1 MKIVINNRKTKFLL
15 LFLFFIVIE
24 IGSLFFCSKNYHSM
38 AWLSIM
44 QLFLNIVFLINMYR
58 EKSIYTCI
66 FIFFSWIFHCGQ
78 LIIKGF
84 NTNVNLIFDVEKYAT
99 FSAIVKSFDFYYIS
113 QIILIIGI
121 IFSSIFYIP
130 KIRSKKNVENNYR
143 RIAFFLFLIGIIPRL
158 YIDIS
163 QLIGG
168 ITSGYS
174 GVYSLIFPQILQTFA
189 FLCDASIIFYLF
201 IINDNKKRFL
211 FLFITLYKMLMM
223 MSGAR
228 QEKMVFL
235 LMWFFIYYFLIKK
248 VRVTTILKLV
258 VVVYFGLSFIYS
270 IGNLRVSDSID
281 LVEVMSN
288 VFIPNDKMIG
298 DLFAEFGSA
307 FNTLAVTV
315 YKTPQVIKYGHGV
328 SYIAGIFSIIPKFV
342 SYFPNLS
349 NKVSYISL
357 YKGTV
362 YFGGSYL
369 GEFYYNFGWYSLIII
384 LFFGYFLGKVQSYI
398 MVDKNKNEHDIS
410 KIMAVIIGIYLI
422 LFIRGYFT
430 DFVQK
435 IVWLYLF
442 VFIFN
447 KVKIK
452 KVR

>member
-1 MKIVINNRKTKFLL
+1 MKIVINNRKIKFLL
-15 LFLFFIVIE
+15 LFLFFTVIE
-24 IGSLFFCSKNYHSM
+24 IGLLFFCSKKYHSM
-38 AWLSIM
+38 AWLSII
-44 QLFLNIVFLINMYR
+44 QLVINIVFLIFMYR
-58 EKSIYTCI
+58 KKSIYTCI

-84 NTNVNLIFDVEKYAT
+84 NMNANLIFDVEKYAT
-99 FSAIVKSFDFYYIS
+99 FNAIVKSFDFYYIS
-113 QIILIIGI
+113 QIVLIIGI
-121 IFSSIFYIP
+121 IISSIFYIP
-130 KIRSKKNVENNYR
+130 KKSSKKNIENNYS
-143 RIAFFLFLIGIIPRL
+143 RIAFFLFIIGIIPRL

-189 FLCDASIIFYLF
+189 FLCDASMIFYLF
-201 IINDNKKRFL
+201 IIDDNKKKFL
-211 FLFITLYKMLMM
+211 FLCVTLYKLLMM
-223 MSGAR
+223 MTGAR
-228 QEKMVFL
+228 QEKIVFL

-248 VRVTTILKLV
+248 VKVTTILKLV
-258 VVVYFGLSFIYS
+258 VVGYYGLSFIYS
-270 IGNLRVSDSID
+270 IGNLRVSDSIN
-281 LVEVMSN
+281 LVEVISN
-288 VFIPNDKMIG
+288 VFIPNNKMIG
-298 DLFAEFGSA
+298 NLLAEFGSA

-328 SYIAGIFSIIPKFV
+328 SYIAGVFSIIPKFV
-342 SYFPNLS
+342 SYFPSLS

-357 YKGTV
+357 YKRTA

-369 GEFYYNFGWYSLIII
+369 GEFYYNFGWYSLIIL
-384 LFFGYFLGKVQSYI
+384 LFFGCFLGKVQSYI
-398 MVDKNKNEHDIS
+398 MINNNENEYDIS
-410 KIMAVIIGIYLI
+410 KIMAMIIGIYLI

-452 KVR
+452 KG